1 MEWIDAPD
9 IKKLI
14 IDIVPKLPMSYV
26 NINRIICFR
35 SNGSNSNARARIW
48 ALPRVWQQALC
59 VEPHYII
66 EVLSE
71 KFDHLSLDDK
81 KRIVIHE
88 LMHIPK
94 SFSGSLV
101 PHRGRG
107 RHIVPKEVEK
117 LFTVYKGDIKT
128 GLIEKLRKI
137 HP

>member
-9 IKKLI
+9 IKELI
-14 IDIVPKLPMSYV
+14 REIVPKLPMNYV
-26 NINRIICFR
+26 QVEKIVCFR

-48 ALPRVWQQALC
+48 ALPRVWQMALH

-71 KFDHLSLDDK
+71 KFDHLSLDDR
-81 KRIVIHE
+81 KRIIIHE

-107 RHIVPKEVEK
+107 RHIVPREVEK
-117 LFTVYKGDIKT
+117 LFSVYKGDVNNGIF
-128 GLIEKLRKI
+128 EKLKKMVQ
-137 HP
+137 